1 MIFRLATMTVW
12 DQYHVYRLYRE
23 FLISEPCSVLLNL
36 KDCHLETRPAIMA
49 SLTNLIMNGNIML
62 CVDYVDD
69 FWEALGNTN
78 QPDLQHNIG
87 TFRGMGVFYP
97 QACDPPDDDANAR
110 ALMAGYP
117 ELGPVMEVATLALDM
132 RALGELLGAEHF
144 TLIEILVTTARCRG
158 RGVGAGMVTEIMSKC
173 ER

>member
-1 MIFRLATMTVW
+1 MVLPSVPATDRCKYQMSAACSVSMIFRLATMTVW

-36 KDCHLETRPAIMA
+36 KDCHLESRPAIMA

-78 QPDLQHNIG
+78 QQLIYNTIS
-87 TFRGMGVFYP
+87 
-97 QACDPPDDDANAR
+97 
-110 ALMAGYP
+110 
-117 ELGPVMEVATLALDM
+117 
-132 RALGELLGAEHF
+132 EHF
-144 TLIEILVTTARCRG
+144 EAWAYSTPSPVTRLIVTPMPGPSGLDTPSWG
-158 RGVGAGMVTEIMSKC
+158 R
-173 ER
+173 

>member
-1 MIFRLATMTVW
+1 MVLPSIPATDRCKYQMSAACSVSMIFRLATMTVW

-36 KDCHLETRPAIMA
+36 KDCHLESRPAIMA

-78 QPDLQHNIG
+78 QHLTYIYNTIS
-87 TFRGMGVFYP
+87 
-97 QACDPPDDDANAR
+97 
-110 ALMAGYP
+110 
-117 ELGPVMEVATLALDM
+117 
-132 RALGELLGAEHF
+132 EHF
-144 TLIEILVTTARCRG
+144 
-158 RGVGAGMVTEIMSKC
+158 
-173 ER
+173 